1 MSSSLVT
8 QLLTAGA
15 CFSYDEA
22 GGETFQAC
30 ALQPLE
36 CARNKFQL
44 FHSSLWLT
52 SNDPM
57 RAAECALQENI
68 KIIPAMGRCDA
79 EGERFICTS
88 HRTGCRFSAT
98 FQEYDSDCRVVYDY
112 SKTNLVFDKSY
123 FPRCLVQDT
132 WDTIAFCVWQFNECP
147 SDKYGFAVADDF
159 GALGK
164 PNCQCDQVKVGA
176 CISSINSNTNENEG
190 SSYFCAVSKEVC
202 DTEDNYSYLN
212 ALQVESQLNVTCKL
226 CDTLPFADTQG
237 KTGGNMPSTPTMT
250 PPAMIQ
256 PTTTPRPSQ
265 TRIINPTTPPSR
277 PSPTRITPTS
287 STPLIKSVDSSQ
299 LTGAGD
305 DVLVRNEKKSSLT
318 SGQTAGVVIG
328 TLAILLLMVGVYT
341 KVTSSQQWCTRNEKE
356 IIEEAP
362 QGANSLAIDR
372 TDPEE
377 RSMASIQ

>member
-1 MSSSLVT
+1 MSSLVT

-15 CFSYDEA
+15 CFSYDKDYA
-22 GGETFQAC
+22 GGESFQAC

-36 CARNKFQL
+36 CARNNNNQI

-88 HRTGCRFSAT
+88 HRTGCRISAT
-98 FQEYDSDCRVVYDY
+98 FQEYDADCRVVYDY

-132 WDTIAFCVWQFNECP
+132 WDIIAFCVWQFNECP

-159 GALGK
+159 GAEGK

-176 CISSINSNTNENEG
+176 CISSINSNNNENEG

-226 CDTLPFADTQG
+226 CDTLPFVDTQG
-237 KTGGNMPSTPTMT
+237 TGGNMPSTPTMT

-265 TRIINPTTPPSR
+265 TRIINPTTT
-277 PSPTRITPTS
+277 SP
-287 STPLIKSVDSSQ
+287 TPLIKSVDSSQ

-305 DVLVRNEKKSSLT
+305 DVLVQNGKKSALT

-362 QGANSLAIDR
+362 QGANTLATIDR
-372 TDPEE
+372 KDPEE